1 MQDTP
6 KDLDKK
12 RADEKLLVSEM
23 IALYCRRQHNN
34 GRCTG
39 RHSRHCKRTADEQRG
54 LGNRKEALQTK
65 KILRY
70 IRQ

>member
-23 IALYCRRQHNN
+23 IALYCRRQHL
-34 GRCTG
+34 TG
-39 RHSRHCKRTADEQRG
+39 SERMIFVLYFLFNSSR
-54 LGNRKEALQTK
+54 
-65 KILRY
+65 
-70 IRQ
+70 

>member
-23 IALYCRRQHNN
+23 IALY
-34 GRCTG
+34 
-39 RHSRHCKRTADEQRG
+39 G
-54 LGNRKEALQTK
+54 LQAAARLCPDAH
-65 KILRY
+65 
-70 IRQ
+70 